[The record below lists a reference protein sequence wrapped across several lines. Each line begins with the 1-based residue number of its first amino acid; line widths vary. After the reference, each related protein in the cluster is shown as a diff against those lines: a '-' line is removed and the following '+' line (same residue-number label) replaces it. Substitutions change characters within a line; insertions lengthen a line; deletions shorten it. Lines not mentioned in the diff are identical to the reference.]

1 MKHLKKFL
9 ILPLYGI
16 GDTLMTT
23 PAIEVLKKSIDCRIV
38 NLCMFKSTYE
48 VLKNNP
54 FIDELIY
61 FPFLEKGVL
70 NSLKF
75 IFSLEKFDCSIN
87 FYPSNRKQYNIL
99 SFLTGAKIRL
109 GHRYFKRDLMELN
122 FLKNK
127 TLKEDP
133 NLHNVEENLRLLELL
148 GIRITDTG
156 KMKIYLKKEEIE
168 QGKILVKSMSEK
180 DIKVGVHT
188 GTSSFKGHRQKRW
201 PVDKFL
207 ILINNLPEIDFFLFG
222 TDEEKT
228 ENDFILNN
236 AKYRNVIVIQ
246 NNSIREV
253 ASIISHMNAFI
264 SNDSGLM
271 HLAASLGVP
280 VVAIFGPTNPAWVSP
295 WGVKHKIVRTEL
307 PCTPCFYYSPKPLKC
322 NSNLDFQCLKD
333 IEVNMV
339 KDALFELLKYCIKIF
354 IL

>member
-1 MKHLKKFL
+1 MKLLKKFL

-38 NLCMFKSTYE
+38 NLCMFKSNYE

-70 NSLKF
+70 KSLKF
-75 IFSLEKFDCSIN
+75 ILSLEKFDCSIN

-99 SFLTGAKIRL
+99 SFLTGSKIRL
-109 GHRYFKRDLMELN
+109 GHRYFKRDLLELN

-127 TLKEDP
+127 TLKENP
-133 NLHNVEENLRLLELL
+133 NLHNVEENLQLLDFL
-148 GIRITDTG
+148 GISIKDTG
-156 KMKIYLKKEEIE
+156 KMRIYLKEEEIE
-168 QGKILVKSMSEK
+168 QGEILVKSSSEK

-188 GTSSFKGHRQKRW
+188 GTSSFKGHRYRRW
-201 PVDKFL
+201 SIDKFL
-207 ILINNLPEIDFFLFG
+207 ELINNLSEIDFFLFG
-222 TDEEKT
+222 TDEEKN
-228 ENDFILNN
+228 ENDYILNN

-246 NNSIREV
+246 NKSIREV

-280 VVAIFGPTNPAWVSP
+280 VVAIFGPTNPTWVRP
-295 WGVKHKIVRTEL
+295 WGVKHKIVRVEL
-307 PCTPCFYYSPKPLKC
+307 PCSPCFYYSPKPLKC
-322 NSNLDFQCLKD
+322 NSGLDFKCLKD

-339 KDALFELLKYCIKIF
+339 KDALFELLKY
-354 IL
+354 